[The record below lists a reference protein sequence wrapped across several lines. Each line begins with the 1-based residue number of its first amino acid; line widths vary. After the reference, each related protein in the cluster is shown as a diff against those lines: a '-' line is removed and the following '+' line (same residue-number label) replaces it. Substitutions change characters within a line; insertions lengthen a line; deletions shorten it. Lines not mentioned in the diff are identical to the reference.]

1 MYGSVLVSFVSTT
14 SVSFSVVGAAVVV
27 VIVVLDKVMDVA
39 VRVSCSSITGVVIGL
54 D

>member
-1 MYGSVLVSFVSTT
+1 MYGSVLVSFDSPT
-14 SVSFSVVGAAVVV
+14 SVSVDAAVVVVV